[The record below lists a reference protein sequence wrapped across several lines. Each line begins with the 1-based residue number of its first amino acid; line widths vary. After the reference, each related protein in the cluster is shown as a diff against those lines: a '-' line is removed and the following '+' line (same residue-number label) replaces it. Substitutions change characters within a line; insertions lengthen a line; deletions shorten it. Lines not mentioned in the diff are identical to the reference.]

1 MSGGIAHLGAFI
13 AAALL
18 VIVVPGPATL
28 FVLGRARGSRRR
40 ALLAV
45 AGLVAGD
52 VALITAAGLG
62 LGALLLQW
70 PAALATLRA
79 IGAAYVAWL
88 GIAML
93 RSASADAAAGAA
105 VDDAGSGR
113 ACARSFVPALL
124 LTLGN
129 PKPILFFGAFFPLFI
144 EAGSDAWLP
153 AFWTLGALFEL
164 LNIAWFATLLAA
176 VALLRR
182 HAALPSGPWLNRI
195 GGAGLVG
202 CAALVLFA

>member
-1 MSGGIAHLGAFI
+1 MSGIAHLGAFI

-28 FVLGRARGSRRR
+28 FVLGQARGSRRR

-70 PAALATLRA
+70 PAALATLRV

-93 RSASADAAAGAA
+93 RSAAGDAAAVAA
-105 VDDAGSGR
+105 ADGAGSGR
-113 ACARSFVPALL
+113 ASARAFVPALL

-129 PKPILFFGAFFPLFI
+129 PKPVLFFGAFFPLFI
-144 EAGSDAWLP
+144 EAGSHASLP
-153 AFWTLGALFEL
+153 AFWTLGAVFEL
-164 LNIAWFATLLAA
+164 LNVAWFAALVAA

-202 CAALVLFA
+202 CAALVLLA

>member
-1 MSGGIAHLGAFI
+1 MSADVEHLGAFV

-28 FVLGRARGSRRR
+28 FVLGQARGSQRH

-70 PAALATLRA
+70 PAALTTLRV

-93 RSASADAAAGAA
+93 RSASGDAAAVAA
-105 VDDAGSGR
+105 ADGAGSGH
-113 ACARSFVPALL
+113 ACARAFVPALL

-144 EAGSDAWLP
+144 EAGSDGWLP
-153 AFWTLGALFEL
+153 AFWTLGAIFEL
-164 LNIAWFATLLAA
+164 LNIAWFAALLAA
-176 VALLRR
+176 VAMLRR
-182 HAALPSGPWLNRI
+182 HAALPAGPWLNRI